1 MSHYTNHHHPIIAL
15 VSSLALPALA
25 SSLPASLPNDNDRYD
40 CGPSNLAPADGYVRL
55 AIDDTYTR
63 ERGYGL
69 ILSEA
74 GHERGW
80 RRRGIQADSRLDT
93 FVFDGGGL
101 TFLRDLPDGEYLVSL
116 ASGDAQYQGAASI
129 EISGQEIAPL
139 RQTKPGQFLVLS
151 AHKARVSG
159 GQLKIEI
166 GGYGRLSYLE
176 IVSPQRAT
184 QLGVRGSS
192 DPADTVSVI
201 GQPPPAPA
209 RPVPVP
215 NIDHILPA
223 GEFSV
228 DEDAF
233 GSIVRVNMNHIR
245 DWTRVPGVKKHWPLT
260 GPNGEKACYH
270 GVSSNL
276 KDVDAD
282 GQLDLFRVVQ
292 TQPHGQLARFDQ
304 TGRLVWK
311 SEKLAPGCGDE
322 SGVPVEDLD
331 GDGRCECVLSHW
343 AALYSIDSE
352 TGATNWQRPLEAG
365 GKPGP
370 GSWDYPMVVGHFAHP
385 DTFAV
390 VVRAGLTV
398 HCFAP
403 DGESLWTHSLSGPV
417 YGHEL
422 ERHDVDADGLDEL
435 FIGRDQ
441 NTTALD
447 HDGTLLWED
456 TTQRNHT
463 DFFVFGD
470 VDAENRCEVVYD
482 HDGCGGRGP
491 LYVVDAL
498 TGKRKLSIDY
508 RREGLAHAQALAC
521 ADFRPDLPGL
531 ELAVADKLHCLI
543 LFDAAG
549 ETLWRRD
556 VPTSLLSKADW
567 DGDGAPDILN
577 FTVATNVDGAFSVW
591 NGRGRRLYAISWLPS
606 PVRSHSVGCGPTL
619 GSDGFGDL
627 DANGRADVPVA
638 FGPWAFGTPQNLFLF
653 EAPQAAESTASH
665 PVSPGVNE

>member
-1 MSHYTNHHHPIIAL
+1 MLLQTKRRQPTLAGIC
-15 VSSLALPALA
+15 SLAILA
-25 SSLPASLPNDNDRYD
+25 ATSTLSASEAHTHDRYD
-40 CGPSNLAPADGYVRL
+40 CGPSKLAPADGCHRL
-55 AIDDTYTR
+55 AIENAYTE

-69 ILSEA
+69 ILSQA
-74 GHERGW
+74 GHERGC
-80 RRRGIQADSRLDT
+80 RRRGIQADPRLDT
-93 FVFDGGGL
+93 FVFDAGGL
-101 TFLRDLPDGEYLVSL
+101 TFLRDLSDGDYLVSL
-116 ASGDAQYQGAASI
+116 ASGDAQYKGAASI
-129 EISGQEIAPL
+129 KINGAEISPL
-139 RQTKPGQFLVLS
+139 RQTTPGQFLVLS

-176 IVSPQRAT
+176 ILSPQRAT

-192 DPADTVSVI
+192 DPTHTVSVV

-209 RPVPVP
+209 RTVEVPS
-215 NIDHILPA
+215 IDHILPA

-233 GSIVRVNMNHIR
+233 GPIVRVNMNRIR
-245 DWTRVPGVKKHWPLT
+245 DWIRVPGVKMHWPLA

-282 GQLDLFRVVQ
+282 GRLDLFRVVQ
-292 TQPHGQLARFDQ
+292 TQPHGQLARFDH
-304 TGRLVWK
+304 TGRLLWK

-331 GDGRCECVLSHW
+331 GDGRYECILSHW
-343 AALYSIDSE
+343 AALYSIDAE
-352 TGATNWQRPLEAG
+352 TGETNWRRPLEAG

-403 DGESLWTHSLSGPV
+403 DGESLWTYRLSGPV

-422 ERHDVDADGLDEL
+422 ERYDVDADGLDEL
-435 FIGRDQ
+435 FIGRDR

-447 HDGTLLWED
+447 HDGTLLWQD
-456 TTQRNHT
+456 ATQRNHT

-470 VDAENRCEVVYD
+470 VDADNRCEVVYD

-498 TGKRKLSIDY
+498 TGRHKLTVDY
-508 RREGLAHAQALAC
+508 RREGLDHAQALVC

-531 ELAVADKLHCLI
+531 ELAVTDKLHCLL

-549 ETLWRRD
+549 RLLWRRD

-567 DGDGAPDILN
+567 DGDGAADILN
-577 FTVATNVDGAFSVW
+577 FTVAANVDGAFSVW
-591 NGRGRRLYAISWLPS
+591 NGHGRRLYAISWLPS
-606 PVRSHSVGCGPTL
+606 PVRSHAIGCGPTL
-619 GSDGFGDL
+619 GSDGFRDL

-638 FGPWAFGTPQNLFLF
+638 FGPWSSGAPQDLFLI
-653 EAPQAAESTASH
+653 EAPQDW
-665 PVSPGVNE
+665 